1 MRDNRAKVVAF
12 NGPLNLAAGAQGALA
27 MTIPV
32 DFIGK
37 RLVVDAIDAGVS
49 VLCFVVSLTHDN
61 RELKAGGPVVS
72 TMFPAPAYLNSSV
85 GSNVAAAIGEHIEFT
100 EPFIVGQRCV
110 LTVLNPSANPITV
123 VASWVT
129 AYGDKS
135 CSCG

>member
-1 MRDNRAKVVAF
+1 MRDNRAKIVAF
-12 NGPLNLAAGAQGALA
+12 QPIASLAAGAQAVLA

-37 RLVVDAIDAGVS
+37 RLVIDCIDAGAASICIVD
-49 VLCFVVSLTHDN
+49 SLTHDN
-61 RELKAGGPVVS
+61 RELKAGGPIVS
-72 TMFPAPAYLNSSV
+72 TAFAAPAVMSGGV
-85 GSNVAAAIGEHIEFT
+85 VAVALGEPLEFT

-110 LTVLNPSANPITV
+110 LTVTNTTPNPIAV
-123 VASWVT
+123 LAYWVT

>member
-1 MRDNRAKVVAF
+1 MRDNRAKVVSF
-12 NGPLNLAAGAQGALA
+12 NAPLNLAAGAQGVLA

-37 RLVVDAIDAGVS
+37 RLVVDCIDAGAASICIVD
-49 VLCFVVSLTHDN
+49 SLTHDN
-61 RELKAGGPVVS
+61 RELKAGGPILSTAFAPPLVLSAGAVAVS
-72 TMFPAPAYLNSSV
+72 LGKPL
-85 GSNVAAAIGEHIEFT
+85 EFT

-110 LTVLNPSANPITV
+110 LTVTNATPNPVTV
-123 VASWVT
+123 IAYWIT